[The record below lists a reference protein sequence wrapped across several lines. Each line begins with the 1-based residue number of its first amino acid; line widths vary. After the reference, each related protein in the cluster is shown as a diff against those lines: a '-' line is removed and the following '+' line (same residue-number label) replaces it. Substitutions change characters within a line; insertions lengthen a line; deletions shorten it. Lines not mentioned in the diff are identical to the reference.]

1 MFNFRPPTGVPGF
14 RVGLEEEVPGF
25 NVGPD
30 GSVRSTGSPDAP
42 PYGYYPY
49 GDVTPTSVDP
59 RGAGTDPPDFL
70 QSQPWPARPR
80 LETAPRPNLGPGL
93 APPHPRL
100 PRCRRSFGGLPGLT
114 TTIQCVG
121 FRRRLRPSVGRL
133 GLTTPARF
141 FRVSQRPRQHHSQY
155 T

>member
-25 NVGPD
+25 NIGPD

-59 RGAGTDPPDFL
+59 RGAGTDPPDLL
-70 QSQPWPARPR
+70 QSHPCPSPPPTGEPA
-80 LETAPRPNLGPGL
+80 
-93 APPHPRL
+93 
-100 PRCRRSFGGLPGLT
+100 T
-114 TTIQCVG
+114 THVG
-121 FRRRLRPSVGRL
+121 ADTSA
-133 GLTTPARF
+133 TPT
-141 FRVSQRPRQHHSQY
+141 P
-155 T
+155 

>member
-25 NVGPD
+25 NIGPD

-59 RGAGTDPPDFL
+59 RSAGTDPPDFL

-93 APPHPRL
+93 APPPIPASRAAAVL
-100 PRCRRSFGGLPGLT
+100 
-114 TTIQCVG
+114 
-121 FRRRLRPSVGRL
+121 SVACL
-133 GLTTPARF
+133 A
-141 FRVSQRPRQHHSQY
+141 
-155 T
+155 

>member
-25 NVGPD
+25 NIGPD

-59 RGAGTDPPDFL
+59 RGAGTDPPGF
-70 QSQPWPARPR
+70 SPVPAMAR
-80 LETAPRPNLGPGL
+80 APQIGDGAKTQFGARTGATPIPASRAAAVLSVACL
-93 APPHPRL
+93 A
-100 PRCRRSFGGLPGLT
+100 
-114 TTIQCVG
+114 
-121 FRRRLRPSVGRL
+121 
-133 GLTTPARF
+133 
-141 FRVSQRPRQHHSQY
+141 
-155 T
+155 